1 MRLYVPATTA
11 DLLPADAP
19 SDVAVG
25 APPSLRRLASAVTP
39 GLRAA
44 LPDEDDEG
52 LELSAF
58 LTAADLSVLEIAA
71 TGASP
76 RRVVLA
82 VETDAGAVRDR
93 DVPPGLADLPSIV
106 GVVDLAWRDVVAIH
120 LDDDA
125 PATAALV
132 RRAVDE
138 EAALEELGE
147 VDLQWFDPSE
157 LGDLRVLLSDS

>member
-1 MRLYVPATTA
+1 VRLYVPATTA

-19 SDVAVG
+19 IDAAAG
-25 APPSLRRLASAVTP
+25 ATPSLRRLASAVTP

-71 TGASP
+71 TGAPP

-82 VETDAGAVRDR
+82 VEADAGTVRDGE
-93 DVPPGLADLPSIV
+93 VPAGLADLPSIV